1 MQIKFIQ
8 SVYEAKRHLKVAQY
22 LLEVTMKIMDD
33 RRVLSKCLVELQKS
47 ATSIIDATLYL
58 KLNVKEMPSGKDE
71 RAKLF
76 FDKVGKK
83 ILEKQEIEELKKV
96 LLFAKKHK
104 EARLE
109 FVKGEKLVIFG
120 SENCRIVTEKG
131 VSESITILDTIISKF
146 EQKTQDINTPL
157 TLKKFD

>member
-8 SVYEAKRHLKVAQY
+8 SVYEAKRHLKIAQY

-33 RRVLSKCLVELQKS
+33 KRVLSKCLIELQKA
-47 ATSIIDATLYL
+47 ATYIIDSTLYL
-58 KLNVKEMPSGKDE
+58 KLNTKDMPSGKDE

-76 FDKVGKK
+76 FDKIGKK
-83 ILEKQEIEELKKV
+83 ILKKNEIEELKKV

-120 SENCRIVTEKG
+120 RENCRILTEKG
-131 VSESITILDTIISKF
+131 VAESIKILDTLLAKF

>member
-1 MQIKFIQ
+1 MQVKFIQ
-8 SVYEAKRHLKVAQY
+8 SVYEAKRHLKIAQY

-33 RRVLSKCLVELQKS
+33 KRVLAKCLVELQKA
-47 ATSIIDATLYL
+47 ATYIIDSTLYL
-58 KLNVKEMPSGKDE
+58 KLNTKEMPSGKDE

-76 FDKVGKK
+76 FEKIGKK
-83 ILEKQEIEELKKV
+83 TLEKTEVEELKKV

-120 SENCRIVTEKG
+120 RENCRILTEKG
-131 VSESITILDTIISKF
+131 VSESIRVLDTVLEWF